1 MSDKRT
7 RIWFSLFVLAI
18 FAVGLASGLIL
29 GRRMGPPPSR
39 GGAPIAGMPRGGP
52 GGPVRLIERL
62 ERDLLLTPEQRS
74 QVEAIFEARR
84 PRLEDVQQEMMARAD
99 REQKELQAEI
109 RAVLTPEQVQRFDRW
124 LAEAPRGRGGRG
136 GRGGPM
142 RPR

>member
-1 MSDKRT
+1 
-7 RIWFSLFVLAI
+7 
-18 FAVGLASGLIL
+18 
-29 GRRMGPPPSR
+29 
-39 GGAPIAGMPRGGP
+39 
-52 GGPVRLIERL
+52 LIERL

-84 PRLEDVQQEMMARAD
+84 PRLEDVQKEMMARAD

-124 LAEAPRGRGGRG
+124 LAEAPRGRGGRS
-136 GRGGPM
+136 GRGNPM